1 MGQAKNRGSLEERV
15 KNAKK
20 FRKEAILSEL
30 KKIVEGHYQHVPDQ
44 FSHRQNYLDGC
55 VIAMDIKEA
64 MDIVLD
70 DGDIGI
76 IEDGCPKP
84 EYILKPQTKPSKLF
98 KTLKIIPISV
108 SSFTF
113 MAFPL

>member
-55 VIAMDIKEA
+55 VI
-64 MDIVLD
+64 
-70 DGDIGI
+70 
-76 IEDGCPKP
+76 P
-84 EYILKPQTKPSKLF
+84 ELILSKVSLS
-98 KTLKIIPISV
+98 ISYP
-108 SSFTF
+108 FNLIRDK
-113 MAFPL
+113 FPFAI